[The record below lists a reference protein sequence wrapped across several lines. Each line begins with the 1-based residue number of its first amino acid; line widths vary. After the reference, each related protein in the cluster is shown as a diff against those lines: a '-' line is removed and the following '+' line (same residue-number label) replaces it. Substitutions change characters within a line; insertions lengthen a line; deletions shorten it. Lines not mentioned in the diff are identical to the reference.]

1 MKIKDVNVEDR
12 PREKLQRYGVKALS
26 NRELIALLLRSGTKT
41 HSALDLADQVL
52 HKSKGILGLAQC
64 EMHDFMSI
72 EGIKEAKAS
81 ELCAIGECARRM
93 AFEASQGVSVIDQP
107 QRVVHWLQSEIGH
120 CMQENFLVVF
130 LNTKNHIIG
139 YRPLYVG
146 GLDRSIVHPR
156 EVFKQAVAHSAARI
170 LVVHNHPSGD
180 VTPSENDFMVT
191 SVLEEAGQTMGI
203 PLLDH
208 LIVSKQRY
216 LSLKEVVRKD

>member
-1 MKIKDVNVEDR
+1 MKIKDVNLEDR
-12 PREKLQRYGVKALS
+12 PREKLQRFGVKALS

-52 HKSKGILGLAQC
+52 AKSKGLLGLSQC
-64 EMHDFMSI
+64 EIQDFMSI
-72 EGIKEAKAS
+72 DGIKEAKAS

-107 QRVVHWLQSEIGH
+107 QRVIHWLQNEIGH
-120 CMQENFLVVF
+120 CMQEHFLVVF

-191 SVLEEAGQTMGI
+191 TVLEEAGQTMGI